1 MAGGGGRPT
10 GSGSAVTGSAAADE
24 VDDFDLGA
32 GAELGFRPKNILYY
46 CAVQF
51 DRDAIAGNGEN
62 GQKASN
68 CGASGHLTGITVDN
82 NFYHF
87 CSGRGVVGQILVK
100 P

>member
-1 MAGGGGRPT
+1 MRPGR
-10 GSGSAVTGSAAADE
+10 GSTAADE

-46 CAVQF
+46 RAVEF

-68 CGASGHLTGITVDN
+68 CSTSRHLAGVAVYN
-82 NFYHF
+82 NFNHF
-87 CSGRGVVGQILVK
+87 CFERGVIDQILVK